1 MKPLWCIWQLAR
13 FRLGL
18 YLLNGLLTSILFYLF
33 PLIPGLLVRQIFDGL
48 TGGAPVQI
56 TAQIGLWSLC
66 ALLVG
71 TAVVRFMVIL
81 GSIAT
86 DLTQFFGTGALVRK
100 NLLAQ
105 LLQQPGARA
114 LPASPGEA
122 VSRFRDDVDGLI
134 GFLGWTF
141 DPLGQAIMVIVALA
155 VLININ
161 SIITLTVVVPL
172 LVTLII
178 VHQAARRIQAYRRA
192 NQEAIAA
199 VTGFIGEI
207 FGAVQT
213 VQIAGAE
220 ARAVAY
226 LRTLNIVR
234 RNAVLQ
240 DLLFSQLLGSVSVT
254 TANLGVG
261 ALLFVAATGMHTGA
275 FTVGDFALFV
285 AYLGWLTQATS
296 FFGNYL
302 TLYRQM
308 GVSLERLFE
317 LLQNTPPTTLVEHDA
332 AYRTGIRPE
341 APYRAKTPAD
351 RLARLDVVGLT
362 YRYPESGCGV
372 EDIHL
377 QVRRGSFTVITG
389 RMGAGKTTLL
399 RALLGLLPKE
409 SGTLY
414 WNGQAIAD
422 PATFFV
428 PPRCA
433 YTPQAP
439 VLFTETLQ
447 DNCLLGMPAAK
458 VDLPAALHAAVLERD
473 LPTLTQGLQAL
484 VGPRGV
490 RLSGGQ
496 VQRTAAARMFVRAG
510 PQGADLLIM
519 DDLSS
524 ALDVETEQTLWDRLF
539 ARQDVTCLVVS
550 QRPLALRRADHI
562 IVLKEGRIE
571 AEGTLDT
578 LLATCAEMRLLWEGK
593 PNSGNFESEY
603 LAINSHHV

>member
-1 MKPLWCIWQLAR
+1 MKPFWYIWRLAR
-13 FRLGL
+13 FRPGL

-33 PLIPGLLVRQIFDGL
+33 PLVPGLLVRQLFDRL
-48 TGGAPVQI
+48 TGAAPVQM
-56 TAQIGLWSLC
+56 GVWGLC

-71 TAVVRFMVIL
+71 TATARFMLTL

-86 DLTQFFGTGALVRK
+86 DLTQFFAVGALVRK

-105 LLQQPGARA
+105 VLQQPGARV

-122 VSRFRDDVDGLI
+122 VSRFRDDVDGII

-141 DPLGQAIMVIVALA
+141 DPVGQAIMLIVALA
-155 VLININ
+155 VLSKINLL
-161 SIITLTVVVPL
+161 ITLTVVVPL

-178 VHQAARRIQAYRRA
+178 VHQATRRIQVYRRA

-207 FGAVQT
+207 FGAIQT

-220 ARAVAY
+220 ARAVAH
-226 LRTLNIVR
+226 LKTLTTTR
-234 RNAVLQ
+234 RKAVLQ

-254 TANLGVG
+254 TANFGVG
-261 ALLFVAATGMHTGA
+261 ALLFVADSGMRTGS

-308 GVSLERLFE
+308 GVSLERLLE
-317 LLQNTPPTTLVEHDA
+317 LLQDAPPIALVEHDP
-332 AYRTGIRPE
+332 AYRTALRP
-341 APYRAKTPAD
+341 AVLYQTKTADD
-351 RLARLDVVGLT
+351 RLEQLEIVGLT
-362 YRYPESGCGV
+362 YRYPDSDQGV

-377 QVRRGSFTVITG
+377 QLPCGSFTVITG
-389 RMGAGKTTLL
+389 RVGAGKTTLV

-409 SGTLY
+409 KGTLF
-414 WNGQAIAD
+414 WNGQAVID
-422 PATFFV
+422 PTTFFV

-433 YTPQAP
+433 YTPQVP
-439 VLFTETLQ
+439 VLFTEALQ
-447 DNCLLGMPAAK
+447 ANCLLGLPEDK

-473 LPTLTQGLQAL
+473 IPTLAQGLQTV

-496 VQRTAAARMFVRAG
+496 LQRAAAARMFIRAG
-510 PQGADLLIM
+510 AQGADLLVM
-519 DDLSS
+519 DDLSN
-524 ALDVETEQTLWDRLF
+524 ALDVETEQILWKRLF

-550 QRPLALRRADHI
+550 HRPLALRRADHI
-562 IVLKEGRIE
+562 IVLKQGRIE

-578 LLATCAEMRLLWEGK
+578 LLATCEEMQLLWQGI
-593 PNSGNFESEY
+593 GGDSEN
-603 LAINSHHV
+603 AVRSKT